1 MSSAIIYKSSVD
13 AATNLSPLSRI
24 IVNGLA
30 LFAAYSVNF
39 IACDL
44 LYHDFNLQQSLKGSY
59 WFILGPVLYVF
70 GPGLAWVEAW
80 LKSVVQN
87 KKEAIKEKIEE
98 GLKSIDPFGL
108 FVLPSYIFK
117 ETLFNE
123 QAIQNQ
129 RENILYLKE
138 INRIEKG

>member
-1 MSSAIIYKSSVD
+1 
-13 AATNLSPLSRI
+13 
-24 IVNGLA
+24 
-30 LFAAYSVNF
+30 
-39 IACDL
+39 
-44 LYHDFNLQQSLKGSY
+44 
-59 WFILGPVLYVF
+59 VF